1 MFNQRKPQTENIH
14 AYMYIVIDSPLLLS
28 LHSVHF
34 TMKLHYLVGG
44 GGVTHYHP
52 LAGGGGVT
60 HYHPLAGGGIT
71 HYHPLGGGTTE

>member
-44 GGVTHYHP
+44 GGNTLSP
-52 LAGGGGVT
+52 T
-60 HYHPLAGGGIT
+60 RD
-71 HYHPLGGGTTE
+71 YHPLGGG